1 MNGDSA
7 GAGGEAAG
15 LLSGTARTNGAYRP
29 TLVVVSGPPG
39 SGKTTLAGL
48 LARALPCPLVSRDAI
63 NEGIFHT
70 FGHDLAVADKESVAR
85 LTFDAFFQTIDLLL
99 SSKVTVVAEAAFQH
113 PRWRLGLDSLR
124 AEADIKVVHCVIDL
138 ELARRRVT
146 ERRREQPDGP
156 SSRRAELARR
166 AGTGARTVS
175 RFEEVSLA
183 VPTLRVATAE
193 GYDPGI
199 EAIIDF
205 IRSQRGFGTQ
215 WRGT

>member
-1 MNGDSA
+1 MSGDSA
-7 GAGGEAAG
+7 GAGGDSAG
-15 LLSGTARTNGAYRP
+15 SSGTARTNGAYRP

-39 SGKTTLAGL
+39 SGKTTMAGL
-48 LARALPCPLVSRDAI
+48 LAQALPCPLVSRDAI

-70 FGHDLAVADKESVAR
+70 FGHDLAAAGKESVAR

-113 PRWRLGLDSLR
+113 RRWRLGLDSLK

-146 ERRREQPDGP
+146 ERRREQPDSP

-166 AGTGARTVS
+166 EGTGARTGS
-175 RFEEVSLA
+175 GFEEVSLA
-183 VPTLRVATAE
+183 VPTLRVATAK
-193 GYDPGI
+193 GYDPGV

-205 IRSQRGFGTQ
+205 IRS
-215 WRGT
+215 